1 MWGFVHDRD
10 CFSHASVVILQEFIL
25 FCHSLAYV
33 CFLKKDRENFLKN
46 ACLASVYSDV
56 LTEFDVFSVVYL
68 LQFYLNRIIEALY
81 CIQL

>member
-1 MWGFVHDRD
+1 M
-10 CFSHASVVILQEFIL
+10 
-25 FCHSLAYV
+25 
-33 CFLKKDRENFLKN
+33 
-46 ACLASVYSDV
+46 ASVYSDV

>member
-1 MWGFVHDRD
+1 M
-10 CFSHASVVILQEFIL
+10 
-25 FCHSLAYV
+25 
-33 CFLKKDRENFLKN
+33 FLKNRENFKKKKK

-56 LTEFDVFSVVYL
+56 LTEFDVFSMVYL